1 VVYRRLK
8 IDEHKL
14 KKNRDELRYSGR
26 VGSSYPTSD
35 ACHVT
40 LVTNPVISHEWGK
53 GEMYLFIIYL

>member
-1 VVYRRLK
+1 MAVKYY
-8 IDEHKL
+8 KL